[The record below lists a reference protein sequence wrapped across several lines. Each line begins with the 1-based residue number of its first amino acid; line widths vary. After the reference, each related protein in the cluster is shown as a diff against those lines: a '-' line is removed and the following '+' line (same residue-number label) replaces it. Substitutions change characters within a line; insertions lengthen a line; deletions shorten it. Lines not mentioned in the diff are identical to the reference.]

1 MLKAVVRFTRSKRIN
16 SVEKRTN
23 GTTIEPLN
31 KPGFFSRYILAST
44 LEMDLCLGR
53 IFFVNLELISK
64 TSKIRFEI
72 VGIELVS
79 VEKKIW
85 KDIYFPPCKLI
96 ESNVQRR
103 EARIRRF
110 ICEQKYHLIITTNTG
125 GKRLVSTMEEIVKR
139 VSHKEFRLKCGN
151 FPPFLFPFYFVPLV
165 PSSSNLAGNSRAHG
179 EYQHP

>member
-1 MLKAVVRFTRSKRIN
+1 MRFARSNRIN

-23 GTTIEPLN
+23 GTIEPLIN

-79 VEKKIW
+79 VEKKI
-85 KDIYFPPCKLI
+85 
-96 ESNVQRR
+96 
-103 EARIRRF
+103 
-110 ICEQKYHLIITTNTG
+110 
-125 GKRLVSTMEEIVKR
+125 
-139 VSHKEFRLKCGN
+139 
-151 FPPFLFPFYFVPLV
+151 
-165 PSSSNLAGNSRAHG
+165 
-179 EYQHP
+179 